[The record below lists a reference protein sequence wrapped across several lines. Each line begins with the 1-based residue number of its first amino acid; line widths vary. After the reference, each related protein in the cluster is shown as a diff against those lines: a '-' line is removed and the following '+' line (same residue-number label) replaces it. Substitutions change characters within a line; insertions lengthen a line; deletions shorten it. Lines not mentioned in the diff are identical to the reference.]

1 MIPECDASRGLSR
14 PRAAGEATVARV
26 TPSDARP
33 DARPQ
38 SGMVC
43 EVDRVREPAATAAV
57 WIVTMHSPPPAVAQ
71 AATWTL
77 AGLVASD
84 GRGHL
89 DLASPA
95 GGLTAAGDDRLLGL
109 DLRADPAAT
118 RLVDHWTRGDD
129 LVAVY
134 EPSDPRRLRA
144 TAMWRSLS
152 FGRGWELIVSAQ
164 TSLVESD
171 STVAVTCELSPGS
184 IAWGRS
190 TGARVT
196 WQPLGAS
203 GCPAE
208 ATCLIVR
215 RGDDAVLIAV
225 HPADVRRMLVTND
238 SGRVRVTCWLFTA
251 AIEKGVL
258 LRSRVLAAQGPA
270 ADLAWA
276 EALVTELAA
285 EPPPLSA

>member
-1 MIPECDASRGLSR
+1 
-14 PRAAGEATVARV
+14 
-26 TPSDARP
+26 
-33 DARPQ
+33 
-38 SGMVC
+38 
-43 EVDRVREPAATAAV
+43 
-57 WIVTMHSPPPAVAQ
+57 MHSPPPAVAP

-171 STVAVTCELSPGS
+171 STVAVTCDLAPGS

-190 TGARVT
+190 TGARVI

-215 RGDDAVLIAV
+215 RGDDAVLVAV

-258 LRSRVLAAQGPA
+258 LRSRVLAARGSA

-276 EALVTELAA
+276 EALVAELATA
-285 EPPPLSA
+285 PPPLSA